1 MTEAYSTKEM
11 LTEIRLDQKEHN
23 ERAIRMEEVMM
34 AILEQAKK
42 TNGRVTH
49 LESETELL
57 QKEQDRFKTVI
68 KTVSTIG
75 AGVWAFVTFIVPN
88 ILK

>member
-11 LTEIRLDQKEHN
+11 LTEIRLDQREHN
-23 ERAIRMEEVMM
+23 DRSIRMEETML

-42 TNGRVTH
+42 TNGRINV
-49 LESETELL
+49 LEAETDNL
-57 QKEQDRFKTVI
+57 QKEHDNFKTVV

-75 AGVWAFVTFIVPN
+75 AGAWALITFIIPN

>member
-23 ERAIRMEEVMM
+23 ERAIRMEEVLT

-42 TNGRVTH
+42 TNGRVTT
-49 LESETELL
+49 LEVSNENLKREH
-57 QKEQDRFKTVI
+57 DRFKTVV
-68 KTVSTIG
+68 KTVTTIG
-75 AGVWAFVTFIVPN
+75 AAAWTFITFVM
-88 ILK
+88 K